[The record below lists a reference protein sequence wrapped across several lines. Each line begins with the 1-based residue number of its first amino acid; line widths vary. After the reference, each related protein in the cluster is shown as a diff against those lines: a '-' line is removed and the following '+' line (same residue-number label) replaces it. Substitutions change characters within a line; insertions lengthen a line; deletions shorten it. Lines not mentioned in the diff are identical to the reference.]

1 MSVPAAPTP
10 TELNPTIAEAANR
23 KSLRRQYRKHWPLF
37 LLFLPGLA
45 YYVVFHYVP
54 IYGLQI
60 AFKNYVVMRGIW
72 GSAWVGF
79 QNFQD
84 VFALGSFWEVL
95 RNTLIISSYKIIFG
109 FPAPI
114 ILAILLSELVNTKF
128 QKTAQTISYLPHF
141 VSWVVLGGLFKQFLS
156 PSMGPIN
163 ELIEALGGQSIYFL
177 ADPRY
182 FRGVLVVTS
191 IWKEIGWGSIIY
203 LAALAGIDPQLYEA
217 AVIDG
222 AGRFQRIRYVTIP
235 SLTPVITIML
245 LFSLRGII
253 IDDFDQIF
261 NMYNEAVY
269 SVGDVI
275 STYIYRV
282 GLIDLRYSFSTAVG
296 MFKNVVAFVFIVI
309 ANAVTKRIN
318 EYGIW

>member
-1 MSVPAAPTP
+1 MSSPGHALDAPVVP
-10 TELNPTIAEAANR
+10 R
-23 KSLRRQYRKHWPLF
+23 KLSLRERYRKHWPLF
-37 LLFLPGLA
+37 LLFIPGLA
-45 YYVVFHYVP
+45 YYVIFHYIP

-60 AFKNYVVMRGIW
+60 AFKNYVIMKGIW
-72 GSAWVGF
+72 GSEWVGF
-79 QNFQD
+79 QNFAD

-95 RNTLIISSYKIIFG
+95 RNTLVISAYKIVFG

-114 ILAILLSELVNTKF
+114 ILAILLSELVSTKF
-128 QKTAQTISYLPHF
+128 KKTAQTISYLPHF
-141 VSWVVLGGLFKQFLS
+141 VSWVVLGGLFRQFLS
-156 PSMGPIN
+156 PSMGPVN
-163 ELIEALGGQSIYFL
+163 ELLEALGGESIYFL
-177 ADPRY
+177 ADPHY

-191 IWKEIGWGSIIY
+191 IWKEVGWGSIIY
-203 LAALAGIDPQLYEA
+203 LAALSGIDPQLYEA
-217 AVIDG
+217 AVLDG
-222 AGRFQRIRYVTIP
+222 ANRFQRIRYVTLP

-253 IDDFDQIF
+253 VDDFDQIF
-261 NMYNEAVY
+261 NMYNPSVY

-296 MFKNVVAFVFIVI
+296 MFKNVVAFIIIVL
-309 ANAVTKRIN
+309 ANSVTKRIN

>member
-1 MSVPAAPTP
+1 MSTRSSVATDQ
-10 TELNPTIAEAANR
+10 LIAR
-23 KSLRRQYRKHWPLF
+23 KLSLRQQYRRHWPLF
-37 LLFLPGLA
+37 LLFLPGLL
-45 YYVVFHYVP
+45 YYVIFHYIP

-60 AFKNYVVMRGIW
+60 AFKNYVIMKGIW
-72 GSAWVGF
+72 GSAWVGL
-79 QNFQD
+79 QNFAD

-95 RNTLIISSYKIIFG
+95 RNTVLISFYKIVFG

-114 ILAILLSELVNTKF
+114 ILAILLSELVSTRFK
-128 QKTAQTISYLPHF
+128 KAAQTISYLPHF
-141 VSWVVLGGLFKQFLS
+141 VSWVVLGGLFRQFLS
-156 PSMGPIN
+156 PSMGPVN
-163 ELIEALGGQSIYFL
+163 ELLELIGREPIYFL

-182 FRGVLVVTS
+182 FRGVLVVSS
-191 IWKEIGWGSIIY
+191 IWKEVGWGSIIY
-203 LAALAGIDPQLYEA
+203 LAALSGIDPQLYEA

-222 AGRFQRIRYVTIP
+222 ANRFQRIRYVTIP

-253 IDDFDQIF
+253 VDDFDQIF
-261 NMYNEAVY
+261 NLYNPSVY

-296 MFKNVVAFVFIVI
+296 MFKNLVAFLIIIV
-309 ANAVTKRIN
+309 ANSVTKRIN